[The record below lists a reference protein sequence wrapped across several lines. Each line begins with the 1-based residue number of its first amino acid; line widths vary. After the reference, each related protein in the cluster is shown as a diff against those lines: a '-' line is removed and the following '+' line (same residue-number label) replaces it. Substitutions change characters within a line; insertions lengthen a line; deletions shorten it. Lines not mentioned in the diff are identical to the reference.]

1 MCSLHTLF
9 HILLLFIQ
17 TYFDHPAIQHRF
29 VLPIAV
35 GIAYLKQ
42 HEDLLAF
49 SWTVNANYPIS
60 REALQAAVQRFAADV
75 VEKEWPEVK
84 KQGFY
89 GNENIPCVLTHLEG
103 IACLEAIR
111 SCVSSFS
118 NTRAIVAA
126 LVKDFPLVVGSPD
139 FEGEVSVEEKQLESE
154 DSLDEFLSSMADD
167 VFMDAEELARRNSNP
182 RLNGNKYKARR
193 ESKEQR
199 RLRKAIHRP
208 EWRAE
213 NLRKI
218 QPPTKE
224 EFRLLQTV
232 NRTNIN
238 PNVAAECG
246 SEP

>member
-17 TYFDHPAIQHRF
+17 TYFDHPTLQHRF
-29 VLPIAV
+29 VLPISV

-42 HEDLLAF
+42 HADLLAF
-49 SWTVNANYPIS
+49 SWSVNANYPIS
-60 REALQAAVQRFAADV
+60 REVLQAAIRRFSEDV
-75 VEKEWPEVK
+75 VKKEWADIK

-89 GNENIPCVLTHLEG
+89 GNESIPCVLTHLEG
-103 IACLEAIR
+103 IVCLKEVQTSI
-111 SCVSSFS
+111 SSFS
-118 NTRAIVAA
+118 DTPSIVAA
-126 LVKDFPLVVGSPD
+126 LVKDFPLVVESPV
-139 FEGEVSVEEKQLESE
+139 FEGEALGEDKQSESE
-154 DSLDEFLSSMADD
+154 DSLDEFMSSMADD
-167 VFMDAEELARRNSNP
+167 VFMDADELARRNSNP
-182 RLNGNKYKARR
+182 RVNANKYKARR

-199 RLRKAIHRP
+199 RLRKAVHRP

-238 PNVAAECG
+238 PNVAVWGGRE
-246 SEP
+246 S